1 MRVHAESEF
10 TFDLARNVPERTAMH
25 NFRIFFEECGMDGL
39 AEVKAKTVY
48 DAIEVFYAERPS
60 ANIVDVE
67 LRLGNN
73 WIVGMLHLA

>member
-1 MRVHAESEF
+1 
-10 TFDLARNVPERTAMH
+10 MH

-48 DAIEVFYAERPS
+48 DAIEVFYTECPT

-67 LRLGNN
+67 LQLGNN
-73 WIVGMLHLA
+73 WVVSMLHLT

>member
-1 MRVHAESEF
+1 
-10 TFDLARNVPERTAMH
+10 MH